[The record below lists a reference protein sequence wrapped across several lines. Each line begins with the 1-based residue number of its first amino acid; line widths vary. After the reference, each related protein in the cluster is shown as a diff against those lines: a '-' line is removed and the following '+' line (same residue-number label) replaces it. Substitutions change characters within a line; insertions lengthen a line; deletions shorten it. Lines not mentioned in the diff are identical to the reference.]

1 MYLLQELVVLLH
13 QLIVALRLGLLQL
26 QTETNRATTHTLTTE
41 FQHHKNKNNPSAS
54 NSCVLTVGKLEER
67 VGVEADSP
75 PSAHPFYVLDDFI
88 DVGLID
94 LDLLPEHKQSG
105 RVSLDEILKKK

>member
-1 MYLLQELVVLLH
+1 M
-13 QLIVALRLGLLQL
+13 
-26 QTETNRATTHTLTTE
+26 
-41 FQHHKNKNNPSAS
+41 
-54 NSCVLTVGKLEER
+54 GKLEER

-75 PSAHPFYVLDDFI
+75 SSAHPFYVLDDFI

>member
-1 MYLLQELVVLLH
+1 M
-13 QLIVALRLGLLQL
+13 
-26 QTETNRATTHTLTTE
+26 
-41 FQHHKNKNNPSAS
+41 
-54 NSCVLTVGKLEER
+54 GKLEER

-75 PSAHPFYVLDDFI
+75 SSAHPFYVLDDFI

-105 RVSLDEILKKK
+105 RVSFRRNFKEEMKKKENLSAISA